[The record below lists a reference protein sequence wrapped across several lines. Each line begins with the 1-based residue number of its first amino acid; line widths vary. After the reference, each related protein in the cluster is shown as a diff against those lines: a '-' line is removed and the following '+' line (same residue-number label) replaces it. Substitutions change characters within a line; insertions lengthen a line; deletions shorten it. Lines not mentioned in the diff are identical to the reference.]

1 MDENWRLVLQL
12 NSSNPGEVATLCCT
26 SGREVQMQLIPD
38 STVDLEAHKQDLE
51 RQIVMSKVAGN
62 RRNVRYMGVVSSFTT
77 LDLGG
82 RVHR

>member
-1 MDENWRLVLQL
+1 
-12 NSSNPGEVATLCCT
+12 
-26 SGREVQMQLIPD
+26 MQLIPD